1 MPLLTVWPFN
11 SMVFA
16 LRLTPIGRG
25 VSAISKLVFVGSR
38 ALSTRAALCFL
49 LSLCSTLTQNPV
61 SLLRTLSPITMT
73 EYGFPVFTLCSV
85 VLDLLPLT
93 QDVSGTQRLKYSCD
107 AACPGTAA
115 AIISPAPAARA
126 MGASFNLSGVLFFSF
141 ASMIV

>member
-1 MPLLTVWPFN
+1 
-11 SMVFA
+11 
-16 LRLTPIGRG
+16 
-25 VSAISKLVFVGSR
+25 
-38 ALSTRAALCFL
+38 
-49 LSLCSTLTQNPV
+49 
-61 SLLRTLSPITMT
+61 MT

-126 MGASFNLSGVLFFSF
+126 MGASFNLSKVLFFSF